1 MRSLFQNLKSKSN
14 PGLRLRIFDSS
25 ITPNRFVRMSGEE
38 LKSKERREEDRQI
51 QKENMDKAMVAQV
64 EKSISSSLTCGKCG
78 QKKVSYSQAQ
88 TRSADE
94 PMTVSTWTVERGEGR
109 GTKANSV
116 DRRFAS
122 VRFVGIGGSSVE
134 GVAWWAS
141 NGHIGEIDEIL
152 GLATLASGG
161 VLRVARRVGACLGG
175 MRYTASGS

>member
-25 ITPNRFVRMSGEE
+25 ITPDRFVRMSGEE

-94 PMTVSTWTVERGEGR
+94 PMTVSTCGCGLRLGMEG
-109 GTKANSV
+109 
-116 DRRFAS
+116 
-122 VRFVGIGGSSVE
+122 
-134 GVAWWAS
+134 
-141 NGHIGEIDEIL
+141 
-152 GLATLASGG
+152 
-161 VLRVARRVGACLGG
+161 
-175 MRYTASGS
+175 